1 MATTIDR
8 AEAKLAAKIPG
19 MGRNYSDSMGRF
31 FGRDVS
37 SSVPVMSYNAKV
49 APGMEKTWA
58 SNMRRAF
65 GV

>member
-19 MGRNYSDSMGRF
+19 MPGNYNDAMTGF
-31 FGRDVS
+31 FGKDVS
-37 SSVPVMSYNAKV
+37 RSIPVASYKAKV
-49 APGMEKTWA
+49 APGMEKTWR
-58 SNMRRAF
+58 SNLERAF